1 MKQAILRL
9 YDYLSAHKP
18 LVWVLLA
25 ALLTLFLLSALRMG
39 YQEDISAFLPHD
51 EEAERY
57 ADIYQRLGGQD
68 KIAVFFEGEG
78 EPEEAVDGILAAMDC
93 FAETWEARD
102 TLGWVSDL
110 QVSVDG
116 GQIREV
122 FDFISAGVP
131 YFLTDEDYTRI
142 DSLLAQPGYVGARLD
157 EVRQSLYAPG
167 QALTRDWLR
176 SDPLGLFSPVLTRLG
191 DLNPVSN
198 NRMEDGHI
206 FTSDGRCG
214 VVFFNSPFGG
224 SESGRNADLA
234 KLLEDVSA
242 QVQADCPGVHVFS
255 TGGPLVAAENASRIK
270 KDSLLAVAIALLLIG
285 LVLWLSFRRF
295 SDVLWIGVTILFGA
309 AFALGVLALFKS
321 SISIIILGIGSM
333 IIGIAVN
340 YPLHYVD
347 HLKYQKDKRK
357 TLADQIN
364 PLLVGNITTVGA
376 FLSLLLLKAGALHD
390 FGLMGALMLAGT
402 ILFVLVFLPVLVPQA
417 KKERRTLRLDWDRHL
432 NPSTTV
438 RRIVLA
444 GFLVLT
450 VVFYYL
456 SRKISFDADMQHIN
470 YMTADQR
477 RGFALLEELGESRPG
492 FETVYVVSQAS
503 TSDVA
508 LARNEKLLAALSRDN
523 GPLQS
528 LSPLFPSLEEQ
539 GRRLAA
545 WEAFRQRYP
554 GLSADLQREAQARGF
569 APAAFAPFLQLLGR
583 SFVPQPETWFAPVAR
598 SLGAAM
604 YLPDEGRTS
613 LVNYAQV
620 PVAEAEAYKASV
632 RARLRDAQLDDCF
645 CFNAAD
651 VNGRLVNALSLDFD
665 KIGLLCSLIVFFF
678 LWFSFR
684 RIELSVLSF
693 LPLAVGWIWIL
704 GIMQLLGLRF
714 NIVNIMLA
722 TFIFGQGDDYTIF
735 ITEGLMYEHAC
746 GKKILRSYKNCVML
760 SALIMLIGIGALI
773 VARHPAM
780 KSLSQVT
787 IIGMFTVVMMAWYL
801 PPLVFRWLTRKKGKV
816 REVPVTFAR
825 LLKTGYILVMFS
837 LAMLVF
843 SIGATL
849 FFLFGKDTDSK
860 RLRYHKAI
868 QRLARAAIRSVP
880 GAKYTL
886 HNPLKED
893 FSKPAIYVCNHQ
905 SHFDVLA
912 LLALQPKLVFMTNEW
927 AWKFYGP
934 VIRKAEFYPAS
945 YGLEKSSE
953 HMKSLLSRGYSV
965 AIFPE
970 GTRSA
975 DCSIQRFHRG
985 AFLAARELGLDI
997 LPLYI
1002 HGFGYALP
1010 KHEFLLRKADLSLE
1024 VGQRIQ
1030 VPEGDIAA
1038 FTREM
1043 RHHYVEQYERIRR
1056 DRETASY
1063 NAPYVRYQYLY
1074 KGVDAMR
1081 ACAAA
1086 LKKESLETVDRIPDT
1101 VRTIVVEDSG
1111 FGAFAL
1117 LLALS
1122 HRDKEIHAYE
1132 SDEEQYLTAV
1142 RCSAVPANLHYVHA
1156 APDCERVAA
1165 DLTLHPCL

>member
-9 YDYLSAHKP
+9 YDYLSTHKL
-18 LVWVLLA
+18 LVWVLLI

-68 KIAVFFEGEG
+68 KIAVFFEGKG
-78 EPEEAVDGILAAMDC
+78 EPDEAVDGVLAAMDC
-93 FAETWEARD
+93 FADTWEARD
-102 TLGWVSDL
+102 TLGWIPDL

-122 FDFISAGVP
+122 FNFIAAGVP
-131 YFLTDEDYTRI
+131 YFLTENDYARI
-142 DSLLAQPGYVGARLD
+142 DSLLAQPGYVGQRLD

-167 QALTRDWLR
+167 QAMSKEWLR
-176 SDPLGLFSPVLTRLG
+176 SDPLGLFSPVLARLG

-234 KLLEDVSA
+234 QMLSDVSA
-242 QVQADCPGVHVFS
+242 QVQEECPDVRVFS
-255 TGGPLVAAENASRIK
+255 TGGPLVAVENASRIK

-295 SDVLWIGVTILFGA
+295 SDVIWIAVTILFGA

-432 NPSTTV
+432 NPSPTV
-438 RRIVLA
+438 RRIVLT

-450 VVFYYL
+450 VVFFFL

-470 YMTADQR
+470 FMTADQR

-492 FETVYVVSQAS
+492 FETVYVVSQAPS
-503 TSDVA
+503 ADDA
-508 LARNEKLLAALSRDN
+508 LARNERLLAALSPEDR
-523 GPLQS
+523 PLQS
-528 LSPLFPSLEEQ
+528 LSPLFPSAGEQ
-539 GRRLAA
+539 ERRLAA
-545 WEAFRQRYP
+545 WEGFRQRYP
-554 GLSADLQREAQARGF
+554 GLSAELQREAQARGF
-569 APAAFAPFLQLLGR
+569 APAAFAPFLQLLGS
-583 SFVPQPETWFAPVAR
+583 SFAPQAESWFAPISQ

-604 YLPDEGRTS
+604 YLSEEGRTS

-620 PVAEAEAYKASV
+620 PAAEAEAYKASV
-632 RARLRDAQLDDCF
+632 RERLREAELDDCF

-651 VNGRLVNALSLDFD
+651 VSGRLVNALSLDFD

-735 ITEGLMYEHAC
+735 ITEGPMYEHAC

-773 VARHPAM
+773 VAKHPAM

-787 IIGMFTVVMMAWYL
+787 IIGMFTVVVMAWYL
-801 PPLVFRWLTRKKGKV
+801 PPLVFRWLTRKKGEV
-816 REVPVTFAR
+816 RDVPVTFAR
-825 LLKTGYILVMFS
+825 LLRTGYILVMFS
-837 LAMLVF
+837 LAMLIF

-849 FFLFGKDTDSK
+849 FFLFGKDTDRK

-868 QRLARAAIRSVP
+868 QRLAKAAIRSIP
-880 GAKYTL
+880 GADYTL
-886 HNPLKED
+886 LNPHGED

-970 GTRSA
+970 GTRSM

-1010 KHEFLLRKADLSLE
+1010 KHEFLLRKAGLSME
-1024 VGQRIQ
+1024 VGERIQ

-1043 RHHYVEQYERIRR
+1043 RHHYADQYERIRR
-1056 DRETASY
+1056 ERETASY

-1081 ACAAA
+1081 ACTAE
-1086 LKKESLETVDRIPDT
+1086 LKKESIETVDRIPDT
-1101 VRTIVVEDSG
+1101 VRTIVVEESG

-1122 HRDKEIHAYE
+1122 HRDKEIYAYE
-1132 SDEEQYLTAV
+1132 SDEEQYLTAI
-1142 RCSAVPANLHYVHA
+1142 RCTGVPANLHYVLA
-1156 APDCERVAA
+1156 SSDGERIAA
-1165 DLTLHPCL
+1165 DLTLHPCR